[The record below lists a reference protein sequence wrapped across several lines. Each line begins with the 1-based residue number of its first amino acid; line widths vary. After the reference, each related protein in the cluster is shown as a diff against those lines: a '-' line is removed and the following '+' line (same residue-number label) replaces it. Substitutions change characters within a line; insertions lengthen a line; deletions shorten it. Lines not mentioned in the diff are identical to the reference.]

1 MIYLQYIRIN
11 GEEKLIM
18 ALIICPDCGKEISD
32 KSTVCIHCGC
42 PISHIDENGI
52 DLDLLKKYI
61 VEDNVKASQYINDV
75 TNWGVLKSKSFMR
88 EYAEKNNLVMGDH
101 IYKTPKPH
109 CPKCGSTS
117 ITTGAR
123 GVNGFWGFI
132 GASKTVNR
140 CGNCGYTWKP

>member
-1 MIYLQYIRIN
+1 
-11 GEEKLIM
+11 M

-32 KSTVCIHCGC
+32 KSTACIYCGC

-52 DLDLLKKYI
+52 DLDLI
-61 VEDNVKASQYINDV
+61 
-75 TNWGVLKSKSFMR
+75 
-88 EYAEKNNLVMGDH
+88 
-101 IYKTPKPH
+101 KPR
-109 CPKCGSTS
+109 CPKCNSTS

>member
-1 MIYLQYIRIN
+1 
-11 GEEKLIM
+11 M

-32 KSTVCIHCGC
+32 KSSACIYCGC
-42 PISHIDENGI
+42 PISHIVENGI
-52 DLDLLKKYI
+52 DLDLLKDKI
-61 VEDNVKASQYINDV
+61 IKDGVDATQYVID
-75 TNWGVLKSKSFMR
+75 TTGWGILKSR
-88 EYAEKNNLVMGDH
+88 NYVTEYAEKNSLIIGDH
-101 IYKTPKPH
+101 VYEEIKPR
-109 CPKCGSTS
+109 CPKCNSTS